1 MRKNFI
7 AVLSL
12 VVLGVVITLS
22 SCLKKEF
29 DVPPDESGF
38 DPKLTVTHTIAD
50 FKSLPQ
56 GEMIT
61 DDIIIS
67 GVVCMD
73 DRSGNYY
80 KKIVIQDSTGGIE
93 VLIDQTN
100 LYTNYPV
107 GRKIYIRCKGLYLG
121 NYNELPQLGYTPDER
136 GLLTQINGTMIN
148 DYIVKANFPN
158 PIKID
163 TFNYNDLTS
172 IEDSRVN
179 TLVAIRDVQ
188 FADGIIGLPYAEPGA
203 TTNRDLTDCSGSGGM
218 VLRSSNYAKFQSVS
232 LPQGNG
238 VMIALY
244 TRFHTTPQLTIR
256 DTSDVRFYNA
266 RCQ

>member
-1 MRKNFI
+1 MNKNLFAI
-7 AVLSL
+7 FSL
-12 VVLGVVITLS
+12 VLLGLVLTVS

-29 DVPPDESGF
+29 DIPPDESGY
-38 DPKLTVTHTIAD
+38 DPHLTVTHTIAD
-50 FKSLPQ
+50 LKSLAQ
-56 GEMIT
+56 GEIT
-61 DDIIIS
+61 EDVVIS

-80 KKIVIQDSTGGIE
+80 KKIVIQDATGGIE

-100 LYTNYPV
+100 LYTDYPV
-107 GRKIYIRCKGLYLG
+107 GRKIYIRCKGLFLG
-121 NYNELPQLGYTPDER
+121 NYYELPQLGYTPDER
-136 GLLTQINGTMIN
+136 GLLTQINGSMVN

-163 TFNYNDLTS
+163 TFNYSDLTS

-188 FADGIIGLPYAEPGA
+188 FADGYAGMPYSDPAA
-203 TTNRDLTDCSGSGGM
+203 TSNRELTDCSSSGGM
-218 VLRSSNYAKFQSVS
+218 VLRTSNYAKFQSIVT
-232 LPQGNG
+232 PNG
-238 VMIALY
+238 SGTIIALY
-244 TRFHTTPQLTIR
+244 TRYRSTPQLTIR

>member
-1 MRKNFI
+1 MKRNFI
-7 AVLSL
+7 SIFGLVLMAF
-12 VVLGVVITLS
+12 VITFS

-29 DVPPDESGF
+29 DTPPDESGY
-38 DPKLTVTHTIAD
+38 DPHLTVTHSIAD

-56 GEMIT
+56 GEVIT

-80 KKIVIQDSTGGIE
+80 KKIVIQDATGGIE

-100 LYTNYPV
+100 LYTDYPV
-107 GRKIYIRCKGLYLG
+107 GRKVYIRCKGLYLG
-121 NYNELPQLGYTPDER
+121 SYNELPQLGNAPDDQ
-136 GLLTQINGTMIN
+136 GSLTQINGTMVG

-158 PIKID
+158 PIKVD
-163 TFNYNDLTS
+163 TFSYSDLTS

-179 TLVAIRDVQ
+179 TLVAIRDAQ
-188 FADGIIGLPYAEPGA
+188 FADGDVGKPYTAPTA
-203 TTNRDLTDCSGSGGM
+203 TSNRNLTDCSSSSGI
-218 VLRSSNYAKFQSVS
+218 VLRTSNFAKFQSFAVPS
-232 LPQGNG
+232 GSG
-238 VMIALY
+238 VIVALY
-244 TRFHTTPQLTIR
+244 TRYRSTPQLIIR